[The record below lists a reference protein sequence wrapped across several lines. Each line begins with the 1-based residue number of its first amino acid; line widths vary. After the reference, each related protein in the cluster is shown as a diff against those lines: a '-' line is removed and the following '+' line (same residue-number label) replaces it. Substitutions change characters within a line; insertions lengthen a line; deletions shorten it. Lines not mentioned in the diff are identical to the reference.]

1 MIKKST
7 LFVLLA
13 AIILAAVVYYFD
25 WRSGKQEKTPADT
38 TKPAFSL
45 QASDI
50 QSFTLSRPAKTG
62 EAPIHFEKNA
72 GTWVITQPVE
82 TGADQPSVNGI
93 TDGIASARISQ
104 TEPGTPDRLKAY
116 GLDPAEVS
124 IDFLL
129 KNGAKHAL
137 LLGSRGFAG
146 TSVYSVADGNKNVVM
161 LPVSLLTSADKPLG
175 ELRDRTILAVK
186 SEDITSFDLKNASG
200 ELVANKQGGDW
211 EFSKPGAER
220 ADSEAIGQLLA
231 PLETGKF
238 LSVASETPE
247 HPGKYGLEPP
257 AITLKVEQ
265 GKNTATL
272 QVGKKEGENYYA
284 RDTSRPLIF
293 LIDSDFHDK
302 LAEKF
307 SDLRDKTVL
316 HFEADDINHVEVHN
330 ASGVMAMT
338 RKSAEDWSVD
348 EPANE
353 KGKTASIWKVFSPI
367 EGARADE
374 VLDHPPAGISAKL
387 ARPAIE
393 IILTK
398 KDGSKLTLDISGPE
412 NGIVYARC
420 SEGPAIYKLKKD
432 TFDDLNFTPA
442 QVLF

>member
-13 AIILAAVVYYFD
+13 AIILGAVVYYFD
-25 WRSGKQEKTPADT
+25 WRRGKQEKLPADT

-50 QSFTLSRPAKTG
+50 QSFTLSRPSKTG
-62 EAPIHFEKNA
+62 EVPIHFEKKDGN
-72 GTWVITQPVE
+72 WIITQSVE

-93 TDGIASARISQ
+93 ADGIASARISQ
-104 TEPGTPDRLKAY
+104 TESGTPDRLKAY

-124 IDFLL
+124 IDFQV
-129 KNGAKHAL
+129 KNGAKHTL
-137 LLGSRGFAG
+137 LLGNRGFTGA
-146 TSVYSVADGNKNVVM
+146 SVYSLADGGKNVLL

-186 SEDITSFDLKNASG
+186 SEDVTSFNLKNASG
-200 ELVANKQGGDW
+200 ELAANKQGSDW
-211 EFSKPGAER
+211 EFSKPSAQR
-220 ADSEAIGQLLA
+220 ADSEAISQLLA
-231 PLETGKF
+231 PLESGKF

-247 HPGKYGLEPP
+247 RLGKYGLEPP
-257 AITLKVEQ
+257 AITLRVEE

-272 QVGKKEGENYYA
+272 LVGKKEGENYYA
-284 RDTSRPLIF
+284 RDTSRPMIF
-293 LIDSDFHDK
+293 LIDSDLHDK

-316 HFEADDINHVEVHN
+316 HFEAEDINHVDVHN
-330 ASGVMAMT
+330 ASGAIAMS
-338 RKSAEDWSVD
+338 RKSAEDWSID
-348 EPANE
+348 EPADE

-374 VLDHPPAGISAKL
+374 VLDHPPAAIAAKL
-387 ARPAIE
+387 AKPAIAV
-393 IILTK
+393 IFTK
-398 KDGSKLTLDISGPE
+398 KDGSKLTLDISSPE
-412 NGIVYARC
+412 NDIVYART